1 MPSIITDDMV
11 KELCAMSRPIP
22 MKAMAML
29 DTNKKV
35 GSKPNYV
42 KNKGRS
48 GIRYTDRP
56 SYAPASVG
64 SLAQS
69 ICNIT
74 KIDVEEVENYLENRI
89 NDEVVQYM
97 KEEVS
102 FDGEVKPIFSVE
114 NVKFDPYDIPDIP
127 DDIVELEDV
136 STQTRGRGRPSR
148 DERVIETAPS
158 RFESAGDVDVEY
170 GENQVNMGEDT
181 QRGRGRPRGDTTITP
196 RLRGS
201 ESRRA
206 DGEPEL

>member
-11 KELCAMSRPIP
+11 KELCVMSRPIP

-29 DTNKKV
+29 DTNKRV

-89 NDEVVQYM
+89 NDEVVQFNT
-97 KEEVS
+97 EA
-102 FDGEVKPIFSVE
+102 DGGGNIMEMVNPEDV
-114 NVKFDPYDIPDIP
+114 VFDPYDIPDVPP
-127 DDIVELEDV
+127 DIENAE
-136 STQTRGRGRPSR
+136 TQTRGQGRPPRS
-148 DERVIETAPS
+148 DEGTVIYTDPS

>member
-89 NDEVVQYM
+89 NDEVVQFNT
-97 KEEVS
+97 EA
-102 FDGEVKPIFSVE
+102 DGGGNIMEMVNPEDV
-114 NVKFDPYDIPDIP
+114 VFDPYDIPDVPP
-127 DDIVELEDV
+127 DIENAE
-136 STQTRGRGRPSR
+136 TQTRGQGRPPR
-148 DERVIETAPS
+148 FDEGTVIYTDPS

-170 GENQVNMGEDT
+170 CENQVNMGEDT

>member
-1 MPSIITDDMV
+1 MV

-89 NDEVVQYM
+89 NDEVVAPVGGGSITNQ
-97 KEEVS
+97 ELL
-102 FDGEVKPIFSVE
+102 DIFGLNKLSYLQE
-114 NVKFDPYDIPDIP
+114 IH
-127 DDIVELEDV
+127 
-136 STQTRGRGRPSR
+136 
-148 DERVIETAPS
+148 
-158 RFESAGDVDVEY
+158 
-170 GENQVNMGEDT
+170 DT
-181 QRGRGRPRGDTTITP
+181 YYKKKKILVWDY
-196 RLRGS
+196 
-201 ESRRA
+201 
-206 DGEPEL
+206 

>member
-89 NDEVVQYM
+89 NDEVVQFNT
-97 KEEVS
+97 EA
-102 FDGEVKPIFSVE
+102 DGGGNIMEMVNPEDV
-114 NVKFDPYDIPDIP
+114 VFDPYDIPDVPP
-127 DDIVELEDV
+127 DIENAE
-136 STQTRGRGRPSR
+136 TQTRGQGRPAA
-148 DERVIETAPS
+148 DEGTVIYTDPS